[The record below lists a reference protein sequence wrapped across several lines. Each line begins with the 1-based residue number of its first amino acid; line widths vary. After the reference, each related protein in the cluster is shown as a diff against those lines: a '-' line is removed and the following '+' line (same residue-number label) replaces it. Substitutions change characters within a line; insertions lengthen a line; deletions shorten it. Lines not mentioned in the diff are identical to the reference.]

1 MTPNRKLTDV
11 IKGRIFQGFEVDQGE
26 VSPRFADGSILRVKG
41 RPLESSW
48 LKNSGLQAQAVSEES
63 ATLYIARD
71 FGRRGPW
78 NRVSY
83 PNQISPPKSSAKPQE
98 DVGTRVFQSK
108 FTLTRTVNLATST

>member
-11 IKGRIFQGFEVDQGE
+11 IKGRTFQDFEVDQAKCHC
-26 VSPRFADGSILRVKG
+26 FADGSILRAKG
-41 RPLESSW
+41 RQLESSW
-48 LKNSGLQAQAVSEES
+48 LKNSGVQVQAASEES
-63 ATLYIARD
+63 ATPYIARD

-83 PNQISPPKSSAKPQE
+83 PDQISPPKSSAKPQE

-108 FTLTRTVNLATST
+108 FTLTKTVNLTTLT